1 MLGLL
6 RSRRHVPGLDFRLD
20 ATRSSSHELS
30 VALEFACSECLPP
43 GWNREGKAE
52 AEDGE
57 IVLFLPTWTPGS
69 YLIREYAR
77 HLSRVNAVDAE
88 SGEAVSCQKVSK
100 NRFRIRAGRSRR
112 VRVTYR
118 VYAHELSVRTADLTA
133 EHAYWNH
140 ACVLLW
146 PIDMPQL
153 EARLTVVFPA
163 AWDLACALPAAS
175 RQDAVHAGVK
185 TRRLVARNMDAAFD
199 APCLVGEFVRLEW
212 KVGLVEHA
220 AVLEGLGGIAPPPT
234 LLSDLRAIVETAAA
248 VFGGELPYESYL
260 FLCLF
265 AADGHG
271 GLEHADST
279 TLLMSRTS
287 LCSEKGYRE
296 FLSLAAHELF
306 HSWNV
311 KRMRPVEFWTYD
323 YENEN
328 YTALLWLIEGWTAYY
343 DDLLCLR
350 AGLMTRSDYLAI
362 VAKNVATMLAAPGRY
377 QLTLQESSLDAWIRL
392 YRPDANTRNS
402 SQNYYVNGAIAAM
415 CLDLLVRRKTGT
427 QCLDEVLRE
436 LYVTTFGRHRG
447 YTMDDVL
454 AAVRKIAGDE
464 AVRALL
470 DLVEKSL
477 EPDLKLLLADFGI
490 RLVAREA
497 DRAHLGLTFEPGG
510 TTVATV
516 TTGAAASLAGI
527 APGDEVLAIQNLRVD
542 AARWSDVFQAT
553 ARVDAPLEV
562 LLSRRGVVTRC
573 TAVPQR
579 GPGTIALEIDESAT
593 QSRQTLRDRWLPPR
607 PPASVDQVARAATS

>member
-1 MLGLL
+1 
-6 RSRRHVPGLDFRLD
+6 
-20 ATRSSSHELS
+20 
-30 VALEFACSECLPP
+30 
-43 GWNREGKAE
+43 
-52 AEDGE
+52 
-57 IVLFLPTWTPGS
+57 
-69 YLIREYAR
+69 
-77 HLSRVNAVDAE
+77 
-88 SGEAVSCQKVSK
+88 
-100 NRFRIRAGRSRR
+100 
-112 VRVTYR
+112 
-118 VYAHELSVRTADLTA
+118 
-133 EHAYWNH
+133 
-140 ACVLLW
+140 
-146 PIDMPQL
+146 
-153 EARLTVVFPA
+153 
-163 AWDLACALPAAS
+163 
-175 RQDAVHAGVK
+175 
-185 TRRLVARNMDAAFD
+185 MDAAFD

-248 VFGGELPYESYL
+248 VFGGELPYESYV

-287 LCSEKGYRE
+287 LCS
-296 FLSLAAHELF
+296 
-306 HSWNV
+306 
-311 KRMRPVEFWTYD
+311 D

-343 DDLLCLR
+343 DDQLCLR

-427 QCLDEVLRE
+427 QCLDDVLRE

-497 DRAHLGLTFEPGG
+497 DRAYLGLTFEPGG

-516 TTGAAASLAGI
+516 TAGAAASLAGI

-579 GPGTIALEIDESAT
+579 GPGSIVLEIDESAP

>member
-1 MLGLL
+1 
-6 RSRRHVPGLDFRLD
+6 
-20 ATRSSSHELS
+20 
-30 VALEFACSECLPP
+30 
-43 GWNREGKAE
+43 
-52 AEDGE
+52 
-57 IVLFLPTWTPGS
+57 
-69 YLIREYAR
+69 
-77 HLSRVNAVDAE
+77 
-88 SGEAVSCQKVSK
+88 
-100 NRFRIRAGRSRR
+100 
-112 VRVTYR
+112 
-118 VYAHELSVRTADLTA
+118 
-133 EHAYWNH
+133 
-140 ACVLLW
+140 
-146 PIDMPQL
+146 
-153 EARLTVVFPA
+153 
-163 AWDLACALPAAS
+163 
-175 RQDAVHAGVK
+175 
-185 TRRLVARNMDAAFD
+185 
-199 APCLVGEFVRLEW
+199 
-212 KVGLVEHA
+212 
-220 AVLEGLGGIAPPPT
+220 
-234 LLSDLRAIVETAAA
+234 LLSDLRSIVETAAA
-248 VFGGELPYESYL
+248 VFGGELPYASYL

-287 LCSEKGYRE
+287 LSSEKGYRE

-323 YENEN
+323 YETEN
-328 YTALLWLIEGWTAYY
+328 YTELLWLIEGWTAYY

-350 AGLMTRSDYLAI
+350 AGLISRSDYLAI
-362 VAKNVATMLAAPGRY
+362 IAKNITTMLAAPGRY

-427 QCLDEVLRE
+427 QCLDDVLRE
-436 LYVTTFGRHRG
+436 LYVATFGRNRG

-470 DLVEKSL
+470 DLVAKSL

-497 DRAHLGLTFEPGG
+497 DRPHLGITFETGS

-516 TTGAAASLAGI
+516 TAGAAAFLAGI

-542 AARWSDVFQAT
+542 AARWSDVFQTT
-553 ARVDAPLEV
+553 AKVDAPLEV

-573 TAVPQR
+573 TAVPRR
-579 GPGTIALEIDESAT
+579 GPGTIVLEVDESAT

-607 PPASVDQVARAATS
+607 PAASVDQVAGAAAP